1 MKQQRESY
9 QAGVQAVVELARS
22 VAEGLKGSSVKP
34 TRMPFAVAAL
44 SEFADAI
51 EQELLGKPGGE
62 AVSAGV
68 SDPKPPQAD
77 GERMTAPQRSTTAAE

>member
-1 MKQQRESY
+1 MKPQRETY
-9 QAGVQAVVELARS
+9 QDGVQDTLELARR
-22 VAEGLKGSSVKP
+22 VAQGLEGSPIKP
-34 TRMPFAVAAL
+34 TRMPFAIAAL

-77 GERMTAPQRSTTAAE
+77 GERMTAPERSTTAAE